1 MRSPRKDL
9 GDCDGSS
16 RGTSDAFDPVCNV
29 DDQTVPVPTREGRQA
44 GRQAGG
50 KESYVVASQENGI
63 RTLNARNA
71 LKAVRPTSYC
81 LL

>member
-44 GRQAGG
+44 GRQAA
-50 KESYVVASQENGI
+50 KS
-63 RTLNARNA
+63 
-71 LKAVRPTSYC
+71 PTS
-81 LL
+81 LLAKKTA